1 MPNDHDADLPQVTW
15 PEVTAFAWV
24 PPFAR
29 GQVRDLRVRWALEEL
44 DRPYRVRL
52 LAGPERPK
60 DYFREQPWGQV
71 PAYREGDM
79 RLFECGAIAL
89 HIAESDPA
97 KNDSD
102 RRLLP
107 RDPAKRGRAI
117 SWLFAALNSVD
128 PQIGALN
135 LVDLFEPDSEWAKA
149 ARSAIVARL
158 DVRLGRLADW
168 LGQQGWL
175 EDRFTVGDLLMVATL
190 RSIDDAELLG
200 RHPTLSAYVARGEA
214 RPAFQRALAAQLAD
228 FVADPV

>member
-1 MPNDHDADLPQVTW
+1 MADDIVDVTW

-29 GQVRDLRVRWALEEL
+29 GQVRDLRARWALEEL

-71 PAYREGDM
+71 PAYREGDLH
-79 RLFECGAIAL
+79 LFECGAIAL

-97 KNDSD
+97 ED

-107 RDPAKRGRAI
+107 REPVARGRAI

-135 LVDLFEPDSEWAKA
+135 LVDLFEADSEWAKA

-158 DVRLGRLADW
+158 DARLGRLADW
-168 LGQQGWL
+168 LGQQDWL

-190 RSIDDAELLG
+190 RSIDDVELLG
-200 RHPTLSAYVARGEA
+200 RYPTLAAYVARGEA

-228 FVADPV
+228 FVPDPA

>member
-1 MPNDHDADLPQVTW
+1 MADDIVDVTW

-52 LAGPERPK
+52 LSGPERPK

-71 PAYREGDM
+71 PAYREGDL

-89 HIAESDPA
+89 HIAESERSGEALAD
-97 KNDSD
+97 D

-107 RDPAKRGRAI
+107 RDAAARGRAI

-135 LVDLFEPDSEWAKA
+135 LVDLFEADSEWAKA

-158 DVRLGRLADW
+158 DARLGRLADW
-168 LGQQGWL
+168 LGQQDWL

-190 RSIDDAELLG
+190 RSIDDADLLA
-200 RHPTLSAYVARGEA
+200 RHPTLAAYVARGEA
-214 RPAFQRALAAQLAD
+214 RPAFQRARAAQLAD
-228 FVADPV
+228 FVPDPA

>member
-1 MPNDHDADLPQVTW
+1 MPDDRATDL

-71 PAYREGDM
+71 PAYREGDI

-89 HIAESDPA
+89 HIAESDLA
-97 KNDSD
+97 ED

-107 RDPAKRGRAI
+107 RDPAQRGRAI

-135 LVDLFEPDSEWAKA
+135 LVDLFEADSEWAKA
-149 ARSAIVARL
+149 ARGAIVARL

-168 LGQQGWL
+168 IGQQDWL

-190 RSIDDAELLG
+190 RSIDDAELLD
-200 RHPTLSAYVARGEA
+200 RHPTLAAYVARGES

-228 FVADPV
+228 FVPDPA

>member
-1 MPNDHDADLPQVTW
+1 MSDDLPQ
-15 PEVTAFAWV
+15 VTAFAWV

-44 DRPYRVRL
+44 DRPYTVRL
-52 LAGPERPK
+52 LSGPARPQ
-60 DYFREQPWGQV
+60 DYFLEQPWGQV
-71 PAYREGDM
+71 PAYREGDL

-97 KNDSD
+97 EN

-107 RDPAKRGRAI
+107 RDPAARGRAI

-158 DVRLGRLADW
+158 DARLGRLADW
-168 LGQQGWL
+168 LGQKDWL
-175 EDRFTVGDLLMVATL
+175 EDRFSVGDLLMVATL

-200 RHPTLSAYVARGEA
+200 RHPTLAAYVARGQA

-228 FVADPV
+228 FVPDPA

>member
-1 MPNDHDADLPQVTW
+1 LPDDL

-44 DRPYRVRL
+44 GRPYRVRL
-52 LAGPERPK
+52 LSGPDRPK

-71 PAYREGDM
+71 PAYREGAI

-89 HIAESDPA
+89 HIAESDPEH
-97 KNDSD
+97 
-102 RRLLP
+102 RLLP
-107 RDPAKRGRAI
+107 RDSVARGRAI

-135 LVDLFEPDSEWAKA
+135 LVDLFEAESEWARA

-168 LGQQGWL
+168 LGQRDWL

-190 RSIDDAELLG
+190 RSIDDAELLAG
-200 RHPTLSAYVARGEA
+200 HPTLSAYVVRGEA

-228 FVADPV
+228 FVPDPA